1 MSVLDQGARLVLDQ
15 VLASRAGEV
24 AAATDCFAHSG
35 QSKEFRAKANY
46 VAVRHAPGLYSRY
59 YHLAKKSVRVRV
71 GQRVEAGQ
79 LLGRS
84 GWGLRVRVRVRV
96 RVWVRVRVRV
106 SRAARPQHG
115 LRARVR
121 VKVRVS

>member
-1 MSVLDQGARLVLDQ
+1 VSVLDQGARLVLDQ

-24 AAATDCFAHSG
+24 AAATDCFAHGG
-35 QSKEFRAKANY
+35 QSKEYRARANY

-59 YHLAKKSVRVRV
+59 YHLARKSVRVRV

-84 GWGLRVRVRVRV
+84 GSG
-96 RVWVRVRVRV
+96 
-106 SRAARPQHG
+106 G
-115 LRARVR
+115 
-121 VKVRVS
+121 